1 MNNLEIY
8 NRVRAVP
15 DDAKK
20 PITAGRLK
28 GKTDINPMWRI
39 KALTEAFG
47 PAGFGWYTT
56 IISQDVQQGHGD
68 ERIAIVR
75 IHLFVKMGEEWSK
88 PIEGIGGS
96 AFTTKESNGVHTSDE
111 CFKMAYTDAI
121 SVACK
126 ALGVGADVYWQADRT
141 KYDQQ
146 QKQQQA
152 KQEQTP
158 KNKAKLTAIILA
170 NEAKAKQLY
179 DFIKQ
184 SEAKAEQ
191 MLDPVNLLRQYY
203 DFGDDLKESIY
214 KLYNN
219 EKQ

>member
-20 PITAGRLK
+20 PILAGRLK

-39 KALTEAFG
+39 KALTETFG

-56 IISQDVQQGHGD
+56 IIGQDIQQGHGD
-68 ERIAIVR
+68 ERIALVR
-75 IHLFVKMGEEWSK
+75 IHLFVKMGDEWSK

-126 ALGVGADVYWQADRT
+126 ALGVGADVYWQAGKT
-141 KYDQQ
+141 KYDQNQ
-146 QKQQQA
+146 QPKKEAAIQA
-152 KQEQTP
+152 P
-158 KNKAKLTAIILA
+158 ANKKKITAAVLA
-170 NEAKAKQLY
+170 NEKSAKVLY
-179 DFIKQ
+179 DFLKGEENRLGQIL
-184 SEAKAEQ
+184 E
-191 MLDPVNLLRQYY
+191 PVAYLRQFY
-203 DFGDDLKESIY
+203 DFDERLNPSIV
-214 KLYNN
+214 KLYN
-219 EKQ
+219 QQQ